1 MELEQ
6 VLTALRNADA
16 AGNVEDAKQLAQ
28 IARRLMGTP
37 PPKEAESGPKPETG
51 LLAFCRL
58 LGKK

>member
-16 AGNVEDAKQLAQ
+16 AGDVEAAKQLAQ

-37 PPKEAESGPKPETG
+37 PPKEAESGPPPEG
-51 LLAFCRL
+51 VLLQL
-58 LGKK
+58 